1 MKNAALYEE
10 AKRMYVTEGMS
21 VDAIVELLQNKVSR
35 KTIYNW
41 KGEHN
46 WDEQRRQYLGTTADI
61 RTELLEITRNAIRE
75 AKVSPTPHNIYAVV
89 KALSALKI
97 ISAIP
102 GTDTAD
108 PSAGEESQKDPD
120 LLSKKVLEVL
130 GL

>member
-102 GTDTAD
+102 GTDPAD
-108 PSAGEESQKDPD
+108 SSAGEESQKDPD